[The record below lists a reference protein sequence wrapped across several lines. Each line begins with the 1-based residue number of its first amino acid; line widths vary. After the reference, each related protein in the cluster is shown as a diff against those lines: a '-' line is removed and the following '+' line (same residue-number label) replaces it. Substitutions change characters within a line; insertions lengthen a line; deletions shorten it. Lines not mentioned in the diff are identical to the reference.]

1 MSTTA
6 VNVPFTG
13 ISQYAT
19 DYQAELNKAVQV
31 ATIPLTLLQSKDTS
45 VLSQKT
51 ALASLNSTVADLTTS
66 LTALGNLASNQAL
79 AASSSDT
86 SAVTATAT
94 GATAATSY
102 TINSITSVAAAANE
116 TSIKSYADAT
126 STPVSTGTMT
136 LAVGGVNTTIQ
147 LTADNLNTLSS
158 QINAAN
164 AGVTA
169 SVLTANGSSSL
180 SIVSNTGA
188 GEIQLFDGASANGTD
203 LLTNT
208 GTGTE
213 TSAATYADPA
223 ATPVSTGTM
232 TLVSGSNNYTFQLT
246 SNSLTS
252 LRDQINAQ
260 NAGVTAS
267 ILTTSNGNYLSLAA
281 NNTGA
286 TTLQLYDGRAATG
299 TDLLSDLNQGADA
312 KFQLNGINI
321 QQAGNTV
328 NSVIPGV
335 TLNLQ
340 GTTSAATTIT
350 LSSDPTQ
357 LSSALQDFVT
367 NYNAV
372 ASAVA
377 AQEGPSAGPLAGDST
392 INQLQTLLNQI
403 SAYTT
408 SSGTVQ
414 SLSDL
419 GIQFSATGQ
428 ASFNQTTFDSL
439 SQTQITDAFK
449 FIGSATSG
457 LGAFAASLTGFSD
470 PISGLIQ
477 TEENGLTQT
486 DTDLQNQ
493 ISTLNTRIGALTA
506 SLTTQFE
513 QADAMQSELQ
523 QQQSDLTAGLQGLSL
538 VLYGKNLN
546 QA

>member
-13 ISQYAT
+13 VSQYAT
-19 DYQAELNKAVQV
+19 DFQSELNKSVQV
-31 ATIPLTLLQSKDTS
+31 ASIPLTLLQSQDTS
-45 VLSQKT
+45 VLAKKT
-51 ALASLNSTVADLTTS
+51 ALGSLDSTVAALTTS
-66 LTALGNLASNQAL
+66 LTSLGKLASSQAL
-79 AASSSDT
+79 TATSSNT

-116 TSIKSYADAT
+116 TSTNSYTDSN

-147 LTADNLNTLSS
+147 LTANNLSTLAS
-158 QINAAN
+158 QINTAN

-169 SVLTANGSSSL
+169 SVVTANGTSSL

-188 GEIQLFDGASANGTD
+188 EEIQLFDGTSTAGTD
-203 LLTNT
+203 LLSNT
-208 GTGTE
+208 GSGTE
-213 TSAATYADPA
+213 TSTATYADPA
-223 ATPVSTGTM
+223 STPVSTGTM
-232 TLVSGSNNYTFQLT
+232 TLVSGSQTYTFQLT

-267 ILTTSNGNYLSLAA
+267 ILTTSGGNYLSVAA

-286 TTLQLYDGRAATG
+286 TTLQLYDGPSATG
-299 TDLLSDLNQGADA
+299 TDLLSNLNQGTNAE
-312 KFQLNGINI
+312 FHLNGIDI

-335 TLNLQ
+335 TLTLQ
-340 GTTSAATTIT
+340 APTNTAATIT
-350 LSSDPTQ
+350 LASDPTQ

-372 ASAVA
+372 SSAVA
-377 AQEGPSAGPLAGDST
+377 SQEGTSGGALAGDT
-392 INQLQTLLNQI
+392 TVNGLQTLLNQM
-403 SAYTT
+403 SAHTV

-419 GIQFSATGQ
+419 GITFSETGQ

-449 FIGSATSG
+449 YIGSPTTG
-457 LGAFAASLTGFSD
+457 LGAFSQSLAGFSD
-470 PISGLIQ
+470 PVTGLI
-477 TEENGLTQT
+477 ESEVNGLTQS
-486 DTDLQNQ
+486 DTHLQSQ
-493 ISTLNTRIGALTA
+493 ISAMNAKISSLTA
-506 SLTTQFE
+506 SLTAQFE
-513 QADAMQSELQ
+513 KADALQAELQ
-523 QQQSDLTAGLQGLSL
+523 SQQQALTASLQGLSL